1 MPWKVSSVNEQRLL
15 LVERILSGDSVAE
28 VCRALG
34 VSRVCAYK
42 WLARYG
48 REGAAGL
55 RDRSRRPH
63 RSPHATPQS
72 LVATLIAERAQY
84 PYWGARKIRRR
95 VRDVSVGVPSER
107 TVGRILK
114 RHGLISPSP
123 VPTEPVQRFSRS
135 EPNQLWQIDYKGP
148 VRGVWG
154 AHSVPLV
161 VLDDA
166 SRYLLGLWSLSNK
179 TLALTWPRLWD
190 LFGAFGLPDA
200 LLSDNDATFGGRA
213 GPSQMEVRLMRLGID
228 VLHGRAY
235 HPQTQG
241 KVERLNG
248 TLERELI
255 RHYEFGEAEQLQS
268 DLDLFRR
275 RYNFERPHEALG
287 LEVPAR
293 VYRPSRRPRPGSL
306 PELEYARGSVLRRV
320 DVNGRINWKG
330 EEIYLSDGLIK
341 ERVEVRESAEAT
353 EVFYGAY
360 LVLKRD
366 RTGRIKRLRSYHGG
380 RAQ

>member
-1 MPWKVSSVNEQRLL
+1 
-15 LVERILSGDSVAE
+15 
-28 VCRALG
+28 
-34 VSRVCAYK
+34 
-42 WLARYG
+42 
-48 REGAAGL
+48 
-55 RDRSRRPH
+55 
-63 RSPHATPQS
+63 
-72 LVATLIAERAQY
+72 
-84 PYWGARKIRRR
+84 
-95 VRDVSVGVPSER
+95 
-107 TVGRILK
+107 LK
-114 RHGLISPSP
+114 RLGLISSPS
-123 VPTEPVQRFSRS
+123 VPAEPPQRFSRS

-161 VLDDA
+161 VIDDA

-190 LFGAFGLPDA
+190 LFGAFGLPDS
-200 LLSDNDATFGGRA
+200 LLSDNDPTFGGRA

-255 RHYEFGEAEQLQS
+255 RHYEFGEAEQLQA
-268 DLDLFRR
+268 DLDGFRR

-320 DVNGRINWKG
+320 DVNGRISWKG

-353 EVFYGAY
+353 EFFYGAY

-366 RTGRIKRLRSYHGG
+366 CAGRIKRLRSYHGG
-380 RAQ
+380 RAK

>member
-1 MPWKVSSVNEQRLL
+1 L
-15 LVERILSGDSVAE
+15 LVERILSGDPVAE

-42 WLARYG
+42 WVDRYIK
-48 REGAAGL
+48 EGESGL

-63 RSPHATPQS
+63 HSPNATPQAI
-72 LVATLIAERAQY
+72 VATLTTERERY

-95 VRDVSVGVPSER
+95 VQNTSVEVPSER

-114 RHGLISPSP
+114 REGLISASASP
-123 VPTEPVQRFSRS
+123 ADPAQRFSRL
-135 EPNQLWQIDYKGP
+135 EPNQLWQIDYRGP

-154 AHSVPLV
+154 CQAVPLV

-166 SRYLLGLWSLSNK
+166 SRYLLGLWSLRNK
-179 TLALTWPRLWD
+179 TLALTWQRLWE

-200 LLSDNDATFGGRA
+200 LLSDNDSTFGGRA
-213 GPSQMEVRLMRLGID
+213 GPSQMEVRLMRLGVD
-228 VLHGRAY
+228 VLHGRVY

-248 TLERELI
+248 TLERELM

-268 DLDLFRR
+268 ELDRFRL

-293 VYRPSRRPRPGSL
+293 VYRPSPRPRPNWL

-320 DVNGRINWKG
+320 DVNGRISWKG
-330 EEIYLSDGLIK
+330 QEIYLGDGLIK
-341 ERVEVRESAEAT
+341 ERVEVRESGEGT
-353 EVFYGAY
+353 EIFYGAY
-360 LVLKRD
+360 LILKRD
-366 RTGRIKRLRSYHGG
+366 SAGRIKRLRSYHGW
-380 RAQ
+380 RAK

>member
-15 LVERILSGDSVAE
+15 LVERILSGDPVAE
-28 VCRALG
+28 VCRAIG

-42 WLARYG
+42 WLSRYD
-48 REGAAGL
+48 REGASGL

-63 RSPHATPQS
+63 RSPNATSQS
-72 LVATLIAERAQY
+72 VVATLIAERAQY

-114 RHGLISPSP
+114 RHGLISPPP
-123 VPTEPVQRFSRS
+123 VPADSGQRFSRS

-200 LLSDNDATFGGRA
+200 LLSDNDSTFGGRS

-255 RHYEFGEAEQLQS
+255 RHYEFGEAEQLQT

-293 VYRPSRRPRPGSL
+293 VYRPSRRARPGSL
-306 PELEYARGSVLRRV
+306 PELEYSRGSVLRRV

-353 EVFYGAY
+353 EVFYGSY

-380 RAQ
+380 RAK